1 MSIAFYLTRSVR
13 TIEHYLIY
21 IECIESIKN
30 TYPNAPIIVIRDN
43 ETLDFKYLEIDEH
56 DGDNIYYIDSEFN
69 GAAE

>member
-43 ETLDFKYLEIDEH
+43 ETLNFKYLEID
-56 DGDNIYYIDSEFN
+56 
-69 GAAE
+69 